1 MLLRYA
7 AILLAVFVVFA
18 AETSWAGGPPLPDS
32 IRAFLRSHCYDCHAD
47 GASEGGLDVAT
58 LGTGLSDI
66 PLLAK
71 WVRIFDRV
79 EQGEMPPADM
89 PRPTQADKMRFLS
102 ELSGVLKPA
111 SAAQAETVLRR
122 LNRVEYEY
130 TLNDLLGTAVSV
142 GELLPNDGTAHGFDN
157 IGEALDISPVQLQRY
172 MEAASKALDAAVH
185 HGPRPES
192 NLETHTFDT
201 GRNQQHIGRQWLK
214 RSDGAVVFF
223 LDGGFPAI
231 KVHEFRIRTEGR
243 YRIRIHSAAH
253 QSERPVTYGIYL
265 GEDSFKS
272 SSVLFDHFEAPPGE
286 LSVQEFEAYLWQRDT
301 LRLMVRGL
309 NHSHARVVQGGV
321 EKFAGPGLAVQ
332 KIEVE
337 GPFFDEWPSRGHH
350 LQFGDLAAVDVG
362 PEHRRNQPN
371 YRPTYVIRSEQPE
384 KDLER
389 LLPPFIEAA
398 FRRPV
403 SAVETAPFIA
413 LGQAELV
420 AGNSFEQALRTAHI
434 AVLCSPDFLYLWE
447 PPSKLDEYALAARL
461 SYMLWST
468 LPDEELLSKAASGE
482 LSQPHVLRAQTQR
495 LLGDPRSRR
504 FTENFVGQW
513 LNLREMDFTIPD
525 QRLYPEF
532 DDLLQHAM
540 VQETERFFEEVLR
553 ENLSLLNFVDSDWT
567 FLNERLARHYGI
579 DGVEGVR
586 MRKVSLSPEHRRG
599 GVMTHGSVLK
609 VSADGTTTSPIVR
622 GAWVLERILGIT
634 PPPPPPGIDG
644 VEPDI
649 RGAATLRELL
659 DKHRNEVSCNACHK
673 LIDPPGLALE
683 NYDVIG
689 GWRDNYRSLG
699 ADFDRPAPEQTGGR
713 NVQWRVGP
721 PVDASGVTV
730 NGQAF
735 GDLAEYK
742 QLLLSDPHRSAHALT
757 EKLAVYGSGRGMGFS
772 DREELE
778 RIVQEVA
785 DRGYGFRDLVHAVVQ
800 SRIFLHK

>member
-1 MLLRYA
+1 MRSRYA
-7 AILLAVFVVFA
+7 VILSAVIAAFA
-18 AETSWAGGPPLPDS
+18 AETSGSDGPPLPES
-32 IRAFLRSHCYDCHAD
+32 IHTFLHSHCYDCHAD
-47 GASEGGLDVAT
+47 GANEGGLDFTT
-58 LGTGLSDI
+58 LGTGLSNLS
-66 PLLAK
+66 LLAK

-79 EQGEMPPADM
+79 EQDQMPPADM
-89 PRPTQADKMRFLS
+89 PRPLQAEKTQFLS
-102 ELSGVLKPA
+102 ELRGVLKPA

-122 LNRVEYEY
+122 LNRVEYEN

-142 GELLPNDGTAHGFDN
+142 AELLPDDGTAHGFDN

-172 MEAASKALDAAVH
+172 MEAAARALDAAVTN
-185 HGPRPES
+185 GPRPGR
-192 NLETHTFDT
+192 NLETHTFDS
-201 GRNQQHIGRQWLK
+201 GRNQQHIGRQWLE

-223 LDGGFPAI
+223 LDGGYPAI

-243 YRIRIHSAAH
+243 YRIRIHAAAH
-253 QSERPVTYGIYL
+253 QSERPVTYGVYL
-265 GEDSFKS
+265 GQDSFKS
-272 SSVLFDHFEAPPGE
+272 SSVLLDHFEAPPGE
-286 LSVQEFEAYLWQRDT
+286 VAVQELDAYLWKGDT

-309 NHSHARVVQGGV
+309 SNTWAQVVQGGV
-321 EKFAGPGLAVQ
+321 DKFDGPGLAVQ
-332 KIEVE
+332 KFEVE
-337 GPFFDEWPSRGHH
+337 GPFFDEWPSRGHQ
-350 LQFGDLAAVDVG
+350 LMFGDLEAVDVG

-371 YRPTYVIRSEQPE
+371 YRPAYVILSEQPE
-384 KDLER
+384 RDLER
-389 LLPPFIEAA
+389 LLRPFIEAV

-403 SAVETAPFIA
+403 SAVETAPFVS
-413 LGQAELV
+413 LGHRELA
-420 AGNSFEQALRTAHI
+420 AGNSFQQALRTAHI

-447 PPSKLDEYALAARL
+447 PPGTLDQYALAARL
-461 SYMLWST
+461 SYMFWST
-468 LPDEELLSKAASGE
+468 LPDQELLSKAASGT
-482 LSQPHVLRAQTQR
+482 LSRPSVLRAQTQR
-495 LLGDPRSRR
+495 LLRDPRSRR

-532 DDLLQHAM
+532 DDLLRHSM

-579 DGVEGVR
+579 DDVDGVR
-586 MRKVSLSPEHRRG
+586 MRKVSLAPEDRRG
-599 GVMTHGSVLK
+599 GVLTHASVLK
-609 VSADGTTTSPIVR
+609 VSADGTGTSPIVR

-649 RGAATLRELL
+649 RGATTLRELL
-659 DKHRNEVSCNACHK
+659 DKHRNDISCNACHK
-673 LIDPPGLALE
+673 LIDPPGFAME

-689 GWRDNYRSLG
+689 GWRDHYRSLG

-721 PVDASGVTV
+721 PVDASGVTAD
-730 NGQAF
+730 GQTFA
-735 GDLAEYK
+735 DLAEYK
-742 QLLLSDPHRSAHALT
+742 QLLLSDPHRSARALA
-757 EKLAVYGSGRGMGFS
+757 EKLAIYGSGRGMGFS

-800 SRIFLHK
+800 SRIFLQK